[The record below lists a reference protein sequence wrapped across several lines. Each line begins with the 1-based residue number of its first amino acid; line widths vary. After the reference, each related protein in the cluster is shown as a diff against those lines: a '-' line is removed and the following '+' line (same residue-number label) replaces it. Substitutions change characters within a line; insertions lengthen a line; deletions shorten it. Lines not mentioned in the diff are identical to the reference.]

1 MMTNLTLHPKDV
13 VGKIKDML
21 GAPTLGASFLF
32 NPVPA
37 SRPKFAVRG
46 KFVSVYYGKK
56 YTAWRKEAVAKIK
69 EQNEALD
76 LYLTVVVEQIVL
88 KAKTSKKEYPRGDAD
103 NFVKAPLDILTD
115 KNFWTDDDIIINLV
129 SSKRFAEPG
138 EQERTEV
145 YIYAHEAT

>member
-1 MMTNLTLHPKDV
+1 MMYLHLHPKDV
-13 VGKIKDML
+13 VGKIKELL

-56 YTAWRKEAVAKIK
+56 YTAWRKEAMEKIK
-69 EQNEALD
+69 EQSDSLD

-88 KAKTSKKEYPRGDAD
+88 KAKSSKKDFPRGDAD
-103 NFVKAPLDILTD
+103 NYVKAPLDILTD
-115 KNFWTDDDIIINLV
+115 KNFWADDDLIINLV

-145 YIYAHEAT
+145 SIYAHEGS